1 MTPDRALS
9 DLREGKLSPVYLV
22 AGEERHLATDVVR
35 AIREAALAGATPGL
49 NDEQLVAGETTARA
63 VITAAR
69 TLPMFAK
76 RRLVVVRNLE
86 RWDAQGE
93 KKANAEALDLLADY
107 LDDPSPSTVL
117 LLVAGKLDKRRRLYV
132 SAQKKDYL
140 VACEPLKRDALPGWI
155 TRAMRER
162 GNTAAPGVADLIAEL
177 AGPELGAVADA
188 VERVCLFAGQGAAV
202 TEDHV
207 AECIVRLRPTTV
219 WELVDAVGARDTGR
233 ALASLAG
240 VYDPSDRGLRLVGV
254 LAWSARQLLKFESA
268 TRGGA
273 SPEEAAK
280 RAGAPPFKAR
290 DLARQ
295 VKQIPRPQ
303 LEAWLETL
311 AGLDFALKG
320 GSKRPPQAVL
330 EHAILAL
337 CTQDRVKG
345 RAASPR
351 PA

>member
-1 MTPDRALS
+1 VTPDRALA
-9 DLREGKLSPVYLV
+9 DLREGKLAPVYLV
-22 AGEERHLATDVVR
+22 AGEERHLALDVVR
-35 AIREAALAGATPGL
+35 AVRDVALAGATPGL
-49 NDEQLVAGETTARA
+49 NEEQMVAGEVTARA
-63 VITAAR
+63 VLSAAR

-76 RRLVVVRNLE
+76 RRLVVLRSLE
-86 RWDAQGE
+86 RWDAHGE
-93 KKANAEALDLLADY
+93 KKANSEALDQLADY

-117 LLVAGKLDKRRRLYV
+117 LLVAGKLDKRRRLYT
-132 SAQKKDYL
+132 SAQKKGFL
-140 VACEPLKRDALPGWI
+140 VVCEPLKRDALPGWI
-155 TRAMRER
+155 TRAVRER
-162 GNTAAPGVADLIAEL
+162 GNTAAAGVADLIAEL

-188 VERVCLFAGQGAAV
+188 VERVCLFAGEGAEL

-219 WELVDAVGARDTGR
+219 WELVDAVGARDAGR
-233 ALASLAG
+233 ALSTLAG

-273 SPEEAAK
+273 SPEDAAK

-290 DLARQ
+290 DLAKQTRQ
-295 VKQIPRPQ
+295 TSRAD
-303 LEAWLETL
+303 LEDWLETL

-320 GSKRPPQAVL
+320 GSKRQPQAVL

-337 CTQDRVKG
+337 CTKDRP
-345 RAASPR
+345 RAAPARR